1 LSFGRR
7 GITVKISDSRKSS
20 KFQAIFFC
28 KIDLSQHR
36 RIVIG
41 NSYQTSKKEPYLCS
55 LVITLLILIGL
66 TAPSGFSTETQCDGQ
81 PVDLI
86 IVKESRQII
95 SDYGN
100 NIWPGFGDSPAPV
113 FLSAGEYDYLVG
125 HPNPPDIFEE
135 VKGGDELYRNR
146 GHLLQRPA
154 ATTYP
159 VGDVWSVAIPAREKL
174 VEWVRTKIGHSGFQ
188 LSEADYLRTLV
199 HESFHAFQMNSLG
212 GPGNLANFGNTDSH
226 REIQEQLRNSKW
238 WEDRIIEVGHFLV
251 RSLDA
256 GNLENV
262 REATGRALK
271 LTDSDP
277 SRLTSKILSFE
288 KTIEW
293 LEGTARYAGTMA
305 MIEAKD
311 IDHEDGTVADIR
323 PPFELRSD
331 LKNQLTQPLTGPT
344 PIRDRLAAVGAVKAM
359 ILDKLYP
366 GWKDGFLENKLGL
379 DELLNSAINVPGPLR
394 DFPITNVKL
403 NGEDLKVALANSPN
417 RRSHGLQHVAE
428 IGPLDGMVF
437 TFSRDVR
444 TGFWMKDTE
453 MSLQIGFFGSD
464 GKLQESVVLEPCK
477 DNNCPSYIPEKSF
490 RFVLELPVNSY
501 YQLSEYLPQ
510 SSKLTLSTNN

>member
-1 LSFGRR
+1 MISRLLRRKELPLS
-7 GITVKISDSRKSS
+7 SL
-20 KFQAIFFC
+20 AIIF
-28 KIDLSQHR
+28 
-36 RIVIG
+36 
-41 NSYQTSKKEPYLCS
+41 
-55 LVITLLILIGL
+55 LILGGL
-66 TAPSGFSTETQCDGQ
+66 TTYSGFSVRAQNENL
-81 PVDLI
+81 PANLKLI
-86 IVKESRQII
+86 RESRRVI

-100 NIWPGFGDSPAPV
+100 NIWPGFGDSTAPV
-113 FLSAGEYDYLVG
+113 LLSTGEYDYLVG
-125 HPNPPDIFEE
+125 HPSPPSGFEK
-135 VKGGDELYRNR
+135 VKGSQDLYRKR

-159 VGDVWSVAIPAREKL
+159 VRDVWSVAIPAREEL

-188 LSEADYLRTLV
+188 LSEADYLRTLI

-212 GPGNLANFGNTDSH
+212 GPGNLPDFGDTNSH
-226 REIQEQLRNSKW
+226 REIQEQLINSTW
-238 WEDRIIEVGHFLV
+238 WEDRIIEVGQFLV

-288 KTIEW
+288 KTIQW

-323 PPFELRSD
+323 PPSELRSD
-331 LKNQLTQPLTGPT
+331 LKSQLTQPLTGPT
-344 PIRDRLAAVGAVKAM
+344 PVRDRLAAVGAVKAM
-359 ILDKLYP
+359 ILDRLYP
-366 GWKDGFLENKLGL
+366 GWKDGFLKNKLGL
-379 DELLNSAINVPGPLR
+379 DELLNSAISVPDPLR

-403 NGEDLKVALANSPN
+403 NGEDLKVALANSAS
-417 RRSHGLQHVAE
+417 RRSRGLQNVAE

-453 MSLQIGFFGSD
+453 MSLQIGFFSFD
-464 GKLQESVVLEPCK
+464 GKLQESVVLEPC
-477 DNNCPSYIPEKSF
+477 NSSNCPSHTPEKSF
-490 RFVLELPVNSY
+490 RYVLELPANSG
-501 YQLSEYLPQ
+501 L
-510 SSKLTLSTNN
+510 KLDSPKGQPFRLKLKS